1 MEDTNI
7 GKKWT
12 QEEDDQLLRLY
23 NEEKLDII
31 EIAKQHGRLPRAIA
45 VRLVKHE
52 VISNEFEANGYLN
65 YKNSEYYKETMEKKN
80 SLKKEKPTIKKIQ
93 EDDNYLITINRND
106 YLRLQN
112 DINEMKQ
119 NIFTLNT
126 NMKELITMINS
137 IYEFEN
143 A

>member
-1 MEDTNI
+1 MEDTKI

-12 QEEDDQLLRLY
+12 QEEDEQLLRLY
-23 NEEKLDII
+23 NKEKLDII
-31 EIAKQHGRLPRAIA
+31 EIAKQHSRLPRAIA

-52 VISNEFEANGYLN
+52 VISNEFEANGYSN
-65 YKNSEYYKETMEKKN
+65 YKNSKYYKETMEQKN
-80 SLKKEKPTIKKIQ
+80 SIKKEKPTMKKIQ
-93 EDDNYLITINRND
+93 EDNNYLITINRND
-106 YLRLQN
+106 YLRLQD

-126 NMKELITMINS
+126 NMKELITMIKS
-137 IYEFEN
+137 IYEFED

>member
-1 MEDTNI
+1 MEDTKI

-12 QEEDDQLLRLY
+12 QEEDEQLLSLY

-31 EIAKQHGRLPRAIA
+31 EIAKQHSRLPRAIA

-52 VISNEFEANGYLN
+52 VISNEFEANGYSN
-65 YKNSEYYKETMEKKN
+65 YKNSEYYKKTMEQKN
-80 SLKKEKPTIKKIQ
+80 SIKKEKPTMKNIQ
-93 EDDNYLITINRND
+93 EDNNYLITINRND
-106 YLRLQN
+106 YLRLQD

-126 NMKELITMINS
+126 NMKELITMIKS
-137 IYEFEN
+137 IYEFED

>member
-1 MEDTNI
+1 MEDTKI

-31 EIAKQHGRLPRAIA
+31 EIAKQHSRLPRAIA

-52 VISNEFEANGYLN
+52 IISNEFEANGYSN
-65 YKNSEYYKETMEKKN
+65 YKNSDYYKETMEQKN
-80 SLKKEKPTIKKIQ
+80 SIKKEKPIKKIQ
-93 EDDNYLITINRND
+93 EDNNNYLISINRND
-106 YLRLQN
+106 YLRLQD
-112 DINEMKQ
+112 DITEMKQ

-126 NMKELITMINS
+126 NMTELITMIKS
-137 IYEFEN
+137 IYEFEDV
-143 A
+143 

>member
-1 MEDTNI
+1 MEDTKI

-31 EIAKQHGRLPRAIA
+31 EIAKQHSRLPRAIA

-52 VISNEFEANGYLN
+52 IISNEFEANGYSN
-65 YKNSEYYKETMEKKN
+65 YKNSDYYKETMEQKN
-80 SLKKEKPTIKKIQ
+80 SIKKEKPIKKIQ
-93 EDDNYLITINRND
+93 EDNNNYLISINRNY
-106 YLRLQN
+106 YLRLQD
-112 DINEMKQ
+112 DITEMKQ

-126 NMKELITMINS
+126 NMTELITMIKS
-137 IYEFEN
+137 IYEFEDV
-143 A
+143 

>member
-1 MEDTNI
+1 MEDTKI

-12 QEEDDQLLRLY
+12 QEEDEQLLRLY

-31 EIAKQHGRLPRAIA
+31 EIAKQHSRLPRAIA

-52 VISNEFEANGYLN
+52 VISNEFEANGYSN
-65 YKNSEYYKETMEKKN
+65 YKNSEYYKETMEQKN
-80 SLKKEKPTIKKIQ
+80 SIKKEKPTMIKIQ
-93 EDDNYLITINRND
+93 EDNNYLITINRND
-106 YLRLQN
+106 YLRLQD

-126 NMKELITMINS
+126 NIKELITMIKS
-137 IYEFEN
+137 IYEFEDT
-143 A
+143 

>member
-1 MEDTNI
+1 MEDTKI

-31 EIAKQHGRLPRAIA
+31 EIAKQHSRLPRAIA

-52 VISNEFEANGYLN
+52 IISNEIEANGYSN
-65 YKNSEYYKETMEKKN
+65 YKNSDYYKETMEQKN
-80 SLKKEKPTIKKIQ
+80 SIKKEKPIKKIQ
-93 EDDNYLITINRND
+93 EDNNNYLISINRND
-106 YLRLQN
+106 YLRLQD
-112 DINEMKQ
+112 DITEMKQ

-126 NMKELITMINS
+126 NMTELITMIKS
-137 IYEFEN
+137 IYEFEDV
-143 A
+143 